1 MKDGIGSCRNGA
13 GMLHVRSQGAAGV
26 IGAILV
32 LCAGTACAQEDEAEH
47 GALVLEIGA
56 AGGWPLSGEREN
68 FGGTIGLEVTAS
80 KNWLEIEAG
89 FEALGTAG
97 HTELSGDLLFKK
109 PFRLTSET
117 ELMIGVGP
125 SLARTING
133 PQRENELERRVC
145 RRSHALV
152 ARQYRVVRGADL
164 EYRSADRT
172 AVPRGNGRV
181 DRRLLLNGFAGYC
194 SRDEPDA
201 TS

>member
-68 FGGTIGLEVTAS
+68 FGGTIGLEVTAIE
-80 KNWLEIEAG
+80 NWLEIEAG

-109 PFRLTSET
+109 PF
-117 ELMIGVGP
+117 
-125 SLARTING
+125 A
-133 PQRENELERRVC
+133 
-145 RRSHALV
+145 
-152 ARQYRVVRGADL
+152 
-164 EYRSADRT
+164 
-172 AVPRGNGRV
+172 
-181 DRRLLLNGFAGYC
+181 
-194 SRDEPDA
+194 
-201 TS
+201 